1 MARDFSRR
9 KLPSR
14 ACPATIA
21 YPISYRAGK
30 SAPAHLFRGS
40 TLNHQIRLHVAAV
53 PGKYNV
59 EHAGAILV
67 ADSDA
72 PVIAAAHAL
81 KASGFDDHDM
91 LHVVSSD
98 CTWSPMPLHRLT
110 APRSKPRKSEIDR
123 WQMGMSRN

>member
-1 MARDFSRR
+1 MQTHR
-9 KLPSR
+9 
-14 ACPATIA
+14 
-21 YPISYRAGK
+21 
-30 SAPAHLFRGS
+30 
-40 TLNHQIRLHVAAV
+40 IRLL
-53 PGKYNV
+53 PGAQPGRFDV

-67 ADSDA
+67 TDSET

-81 KASGFDDHDM
+81 KANGAHDQDTIH
-91 LHVVSSD
+91 LVSSD